1 MHILVNDP
9 LTAECLSLN
18 LSEDFSLMPSG
29 EAVQQILQPHRQ
41 YEEKVLKCVHP
52 SRHHLC
58 VGGELRSLIDECLR
72 VVCCVLRAVYCV
84 LCVVC
89 CVFVCLSVR

>member
-9 LTAECLSLN
+9 LTGEALSLS
-18 LSEDFSLMPSG
+18 LSEDFSLLPSG
-29 EAVQQILQPHRQ
+29 EAVLQILQPYKQ

-58 VGGELRSLIDECLR
+58 VGGELVSIMSEFL
-72 VVCCVLRAVYCV
+72 CVLSYV
-84 LCVVC
+84 LV
-89 CVFVCLSVR
+89 S